1 MIEELLKS
9 FVVLLAVMDPIGS
22 VPIFMEA
29 TKHFDDKT
37 KNKIAANAILI
48 AGGILIFFIVLGQI
62 IIEAMHISLNAF
74 QVSGG
79 IILFLF
85 ALTMVFGEH
94 KADEQVHKLKDY
106 KHVTVFPIA
115 IPGIASPGAIMS
127 VVLLTD
133 NHLFSIGHQ
142 VFTTL
147 IVVGLL
153 ILTYYLLRFAKKI
166 QDLIGEN
173 GVSVISRIMGLIIAA
188 VAAESVMAGIKGYFF
203 TKQ

>member
-1 MIEELLKS
+1 MDELLKS

-29 TKHFDDKT
+29 TKQFDDKT
-37 KNKIAANAILI
+37 KRKVAANATLI
-48 AGGILIFFIVLGQI
+48 SGGILIFFIILGQI

-94 KADEQVHKLKDY
+94 KADEQVHKLKDFS
-106 KHVTVFPIA
+106 HVTVFPIA

-133 NHLFSIGHQ
+133 NHVYPILHQ
-142 VFTTL
+142 VITTL
-147 IVVGLL
+147 IVIFLL
-153 ILTYYLLRFAKKI
+153 ILIYYLLRFAKKI
-166 QDLIGEN
+166 QDFIGEN

-188 VAAESVMAGIKGYFF
+188 VAVESVMAGIKSYFSI
-203 TKQ
+203 K